1 MTDRQSLSF
10 NMVLLKK
17 KTFIENVEEIEENTG
32 YSIDIFYG
40 ITDIML

>member
-10 NMVLLKK
+10 NIVLLKK
-17 KTFIENVEEIEENTG
+17 KTFIENAEEIEGNTG
-32 YSIDIFYG
+32 CSIDVFYG